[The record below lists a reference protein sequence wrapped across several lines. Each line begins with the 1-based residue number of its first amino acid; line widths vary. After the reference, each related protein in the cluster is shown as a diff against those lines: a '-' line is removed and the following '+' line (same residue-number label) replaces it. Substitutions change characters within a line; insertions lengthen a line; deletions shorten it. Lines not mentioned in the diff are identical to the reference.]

1 MNYNS
6 DDTYP
11 LSEDESNTETD
22 TESIYETDEEVIDDL
37 YEQDE
42 VFANE
47 EKLTNTYY
55 IGICKKYYDYY
66 LLVNTI
72 SPTLFYKTPY
82 ELSLKY
88 LREYSIIYIHQ
99 PQIEIMKLYIL
110 NDGTYTVTKKTY
122 WLRLIQRHW
131 KKIMKMKNDV
141 YNKRM
146 SVTAQYSFQIRGRY
160 PYGLNTM
167 PGLVGMLR
175 DYNKKTKFLV
185 LEKSTTNKFR

>member
-1 MNYNS
+1 MNYYS
-6 DDTYP
+6 DNTYS
-11 LSEDESNTETD
+11 LSDGDNDTETD
-22 TESIYETDEEVIDDL
+22 TESMYESDEELIDDL

-42 VFANE
+42 IFANE
-47 EKLTNTYY
+47 ERITNNYY

-72 SPTLFYKTPY
+72 SPRLFYKTPY

-88 LREYSIIYIHQ
+88 LREYSIIYIHH
-99 PQIEIMKLYIL
+99 PQIEIMKLNIL
-110 NDGTYTVTKKTY
+110 QDGTYSVIKKTY

-131 KKIMKMKNDV
+131 KKIMKMKKDI

-146 SVTAQYSFQIRGRY
+146 SVTSQYSFQIRGRY
-160 PYGLNTM
+160 PYGLNTI

-175 DYNKKTKFLV
+175 DYNTKTKCFV
-185 LEKSTTNKFR
+185 LEKVKL

>member
-1 MNYNS
+1 MMNYDS
-6 DDTYP
+6 DSSYLLPDYG
-11 LSEDESNTETD
+11 SSDETD
-22 TESIYETDEEVIDDL
+22 TESIYESETDDEIIDEL

-47 EKLTNTYY
+47 DRITNTNY

-72 SPTLFYKTPY
+72 SPNLFYKTPY

-99 PQIEIMKLYIL
+99 PQIEIMKLNIL
-110 NDGTYTVTKKTY
+110 QDGTYSVIKKTY
-122 WLRLIQRHW
+122 WLRLVQRHW
-131 KKIMKMKNDV
+131 KKIMKMKNEI
-141 YNKRM
+141 YKKRG
-146 SVTAQYSFQIRGRY
+146 TILEQYTFSIRGRY
-160 PYGLNTM
+160 NYGLNVL

-175 DYNKKTKFLV
+175 TYNT
-185 LEKSTTNKFR
+185 KSTTNKFR

>member
-1 MNYNS
+1 MNYYFDNA
-6 DDTYP
+6 YP
-11 LSEDESNTETD
+11 LSDGDNDTETD
-22 TESIYETDEEVIDDL
+22 TESMYESDEELIDDL
-37 YEQDE
+37 YEEDE
-42 VFANE
+42 IFANE
-47 EKLTNTYY
+47 ERITNNYY

-72 SPTLFYKTPY
+72 SPRLFYKTPY

-88 LREYSIIYIHQ
+88 LREYSIIYIHD
-99 PQIEIMKLYIL
+99 PQIEIMKLNIL
-110 NDGTYTVTKKTY
+110 QDGTYSVIKQTY

-131 KKIMKMKNDV
+131 KKIMKMKNDI

-146 SVTAQYSFQIRGRY
+146 SVISQYSFQIRGRY

-175 DYNKKTKFLV
+175 DYNTKTKCFV
-185 LEKSTTNKFR
+185 LEKINL